1 MLMKSDLLSDMC
13 KRMRFWCLR
22 SPGRFSTA
30 QARELFFADTL
41 VQTKTQ
47 YTKHSTHC
55 TVILLFY
62 FKLAYNYENAL
73 SDHGL
78 SSLLRVERHR

>member
-1 MLMKSDLLSDMC
+1 MLMKSELLLDMC
-13 KRMRFWCLR
+13 KKMRFWCLR

-47 YTKHSTHC
+47 YTKHSTH
-55 TVILLFY
+55 VL
-62 FKLAYNYENAL
+62 
-73 SDHGL
+73 
-78 SSLLRVERHR
+78 